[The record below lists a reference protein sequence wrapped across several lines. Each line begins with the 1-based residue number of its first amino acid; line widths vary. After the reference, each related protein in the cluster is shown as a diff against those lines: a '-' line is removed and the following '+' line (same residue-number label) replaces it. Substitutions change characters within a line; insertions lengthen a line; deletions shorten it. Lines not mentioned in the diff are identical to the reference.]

1 MHIRDVDV
9 VDEVLVP
16 CRASLHSDSA
26 AGLGTIFGQRG
37 PLDVAKVGDRD
48 DHVLIGIEV
57 LRIEFLGGRTDLGP
71 SRVGVFVLQFD
82 GLSLDDLHLL
92 LDASENLVAAGD
104 ELLKL
109 VIFSLKLLP
118 LQSGQ
123 LTEPHLDNGCRL
135 GVGEFEP

>member
-1 MHIRDVDV
+1 M
-9 VDEVLVP
+9 
-16 CRASLHSDSA
+16 
-26 AGLGTIFGQRG
+26 T
-37 PLDVAKVGDRD
+37 
-48 DHVLIGIEV
+48 
-57 LRIEFLGGRTDLGP
+57 
-71 SRVGVFVLQFD
+71 
-82 GLSLDDLHLL
+82 LHLL

-135 GVGEFEP
+135 GVRELEP

>member
-1 MHIRDVDV
+1 M
-9 VDEVLVP
+9 
-16 CRASLHSDSA
+16 
-26 AGLGTIFGQRG
+26 
-37 PLDVAKVGDRD
+37 GDRD
-48 DHVLIGIEV
+48 DHILVGIEV
-57 LRIEFLGGRTDLGP
+57 LRVEFLGRRTDLGS

-92 LDASENLVAAGD
+92 LDASENLVAAG